1 MYKLL
6 VIIVYIIV
14 CVYVDFMGF
23 DNEVGVVENNNDN
36 NINLEYKLFILWYG
50 VGILCVI
57 RLGDFIYVVIFND
70 FFNCVNLFVGFV
82 NVNLEVIGFV
92 LSVCC
97 KV

>member
-36 NINLEYKLFILWYG
+36 NINLEYKLFIL
-50 VGILCVI
+50 
-57 RLGDFIYVVIFND
+57 
-70 FFNCVNLFVGFV
+70 
-82 NVNLEVIGFV
+82 
-92 LSVCC
+92 
-97 KV
+97 

>member
-82 NVNLEVIGFV
+82 NVNLEVIDFV